1 MGELEDVQIPAL
13 VAWSLTAAFALL
25 AVPSLVRLVRLDSL
39 STTPDIRQQ
48 DLAELLM
55 VLAMLAMVSPLGGP
69 IPAAGWQAI
78 LVLTAGWFF
87 VAALRGRRC
96 CAVHH
101 LVSAAAMLYMI
112 TAMPHRGDHGPWLV
126 MTESSAKLAWPVL
139 ALAAIGYFAVDS
151 VRAGIIGARWART
164 ESLRDHRAVRQVCR
178 ALMGAGM
185 AYLLVTGL

>member
-1 MGELEDVQIPAL
+1 MGVHIPAV
-13 VAWSLTAAFALL
+13 VAWSLMVAFALL
-25 AVPSLVRLVRLDSL
+25 AVPSTFRLVRLDAV
-39 STTPDIRQQ
+39 TTTADTRQM

-69 IPAAGWQAI
+69 IPVAGWQAI

-96 CAVHH
+96 CAIHH
-101 LVSAAAMLYMI
+101 MVSAAAMLYMI
-112 TAMPHRGDHGPWLV
+112 TAMPDHGHGPW
-126 MTESSAKLAWPVL
+126 MSMEGQPMKLAWPVL

-151 VRAGIIGARWART
+151 VRAGLIGVRWART

-178 ALMGAGM
+178 ALMGVGM
-185 AYLLVTGL
+185 AYMLVTGL